1 MKIIK
6 NINIIKLIYVF
17 SLLLLIVL
25 NTYVN
30 FLDKILREQER
41 VWEEKVIAPQG
52 KFKQQF

>member
-41 VWEEKVIAPQG
+41 VWEEKVIAPPR
-52 KFKQQF
+52 